1 MVSVRPS
8 PLDRLL
14 RPLHRWVWRN
24 PQRRAKKLLRFAD
37 TEASGG
43 QDLSRAAELTEDALL
58 RQLYLRHALDEFRHA
73 RLFRDRGLA
82 LSSAS
87 RKGVSASRFEANWL
101 SPGERGLDEL
111 RIEAGPQDALLA
123 FLHLSEKA
131 AAGRF
136 RIYQEVLESDRATQA
151 VFKEVLQDE
160 AFHMAYTYKQLV
172 RVSPRHHGWRLWQA
186 RLGRLWRAYLRL
198 MMALASAIGTV
209 LLLIQYFVLL
219 PPFALLAK
227 RAASK
232 ELRGWWRRPPAS
244 SLKSQY

>member
-8 PLDRLL
+8 SLDRLL

-24 PQRRAKKLLRFAD
+24 PQRRAKKLLRFAE

-43 QDLSRAAELTEDALL
+43 QDLARAAELTEDAFL

-82 LSSAS
+82 LSDAGHDGAS
-87 RKGVSASRFEANWL
+87 GSRFEANWL

-111 RIEAGPQDALLA
+111 RIKAGPQTALLA

-136 RIYQEVLESDRATQA
+136 LIYQEVLESDRATQA
-151 VFKEVLQDE
+151 VFQEVLQDE

-186 RLGRLWRAYLRL
+186 RLGRLWRAYLRV
-198 MMALASAIGTV
+198 MVALASAIGTV
-209 LLLIQYFVLL
+209 VLLVQYFVLL
-219 PPFALLAK
+219 PPFAFLAK
-227 RAASK
+227 RVASK
-232 ELRGWWRRPPAS
+232 DPRGWWTRPPPS

>member
-1 MVSVRPS
+1 M
-8 PLDRLL
+8 
-14 RPLHRWVWRN
+14 
-24 PQRRAKKLLRFAD
+24 RFAD

-82 LSSAS
+82 LSRAA
-87 RKGVSASRFEANWL
+87 RKGASASRFEANWL

-136 RIYQEVLESDRATQA
+136 RIYQEVLDSDLATQA

-186 RLGRLWRAYLRL
+186 RLGRLWKVYLRL
-198 MMALASAIGTV
+198 MVALASAIGTV
-209 LLLIQYFVLL
+209 LLLLQYFLLL
-219 PPFALLAK
+219 PPFALVAK
-227 RAASK
+227 RSALK
-232 ELRGWWRRPPAS
+232 EQRGWWRRPPAS

>member
-73 RLFRDRGLA
+73 RLFRDRALA
-82 LSSAS
+82 LSGTQNGGSTP
-87 RKGVSASRFEANWL
+87 RFEANWL

-111 RIEAGPQDALLA
+111 QIEAGPQDALLA

-151 VFKEVLQDE
+151 VFREVLQDE

-186 RLGRLWRAYLRL
+186 RLGRLWRSYLRL
-198 MMALASAIGTV
+198 MVALAGAIGTV
-209 LLLIQYFVLL
+209 LLLVQYFVLL

-227 RAASK
+227 RAAQK
-232 ELRGWWRRPPAS
+232 EQRGWWTRPPAS